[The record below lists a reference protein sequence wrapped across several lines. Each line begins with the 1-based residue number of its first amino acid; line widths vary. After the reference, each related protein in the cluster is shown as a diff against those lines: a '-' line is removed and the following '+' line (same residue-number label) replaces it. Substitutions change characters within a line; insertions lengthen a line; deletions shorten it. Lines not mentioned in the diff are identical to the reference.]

1 MNRLLEVK
9 DLHVNFNSKNQHIQ
23 AVRGISFH
31 VNKGEVL
38 AIVGESGCGKSVTAK
53 SIMKL
58 LPEKSC
64 TIPKGSILFNGEEIT
79 TMKKKQLSKI
89 RGAKIGMVFQDPMT
103 SLNPTMKVGDQIA
116 EGLIIHKGYNKKLA
130 REKTIDIIK
139 QVGIPNPV
147 HCCTKY
153 PHQLSG
159 GMRQRIVI
167 AMALICEPDLLIADE
182 PTTAL
187 DVTIQ
192 SQILDL
198 LKELQQKM
206 GMAIILITHDLG
218 VVARFSDRVNIMY
231 AGKIVESGT
240 KSEIFYN
247 PKHPYTLGLL
257 ESIPKLDHSRD
268 QKLTAIDGTPPDL
281 AEPPKGCAFTPRC
294 PFAMDVCDEYIPEKT
309 VLSRTHHLNCWLM
322 DPRAPKVATNKTVSQ
337 AANE

>member
-1 MNRLLEVK
+1 LSRLLEVK
-9 DLHVNFNSKNQHIQ
+9 NLHVHFKSKNQIVQ
-23 AVRGISFH
+23 AVRGVSFH

-38 AIVGESGCGKSVTAK
+38 AIVGESGSGKSVTAK

-64 TIPKGSILFNGEEIT
+64 LIPTGSILFHGEDIIK
-79 TMKKKQLSKI
+79 MQKKQLAEI
-89 RGAKIGMVFQDPMT
+89 RGCKIGMVFQDPMT

-116 EGLIIHKGYNKKLA
+116 EGLIIHKGLSKKIA
-130 REKTIDIIK
+130 KERTIELIRL
-139 QVGIPNPV
+139 VGIPAPDQ
-147 HCCTKY
+147 CYSKY

-167 AMALICEPDLLIADE
+167 SMALICEPDLLIADE

-198 LKELQQKM
+198 LKELQRKM

-240 KSEIFYN
+240 KSEIFYS
-247 PKHPYTLGLL
+247 PKHPYTIGLL
-257 ESIPKLDHSRD
+257 KSVPKLDYELNK
-268 QKLTAIDGTPPDL
+268 KLTVIEGTPPDL
-281 AEPPKGCAFTPRC
+281 GNPPKGCAFSPRC
-294 PFAMDVCDEYIPEKT
+294 PYAMDVCDEYAPEKT
-309 VLSRTHHLNCWLM
+309 VLLQGHQVNCWLL
-322 DPRAPKVATNKTVSQ
+322 DQRAPIIESGYVISKAV
-337 AANE
+337 NE

>member
-1 MNRLLEVK
+1 MGRLLDVQNLQVHFK
-9 DLHVNFNSKNQHIQ
+9 AKNQIIQ
-23 AVRGISFH
+23 AVRGVSFH

-38 AIVGESGCGKSVTAK
+38 ALVGESGSGKSVTAK

-58 LPEKSC
+58 LPDKTCS
-64 TIPKGSILFNGEEIT
+64 TPTGSILFHGEDILK
-79 TMKKKQLSKI
+79 MNKKQLAEI
-89 RGAKIGMVFQDPMT
+89 RGCKIGMVFQDPMT

-116 EGLIIHKGYNKKLA
+116 EGLIIHKRYSKKIA
-130 REKTIDIIK
+130 REETIKLIK
-139 QVGIPNPV
+139 LVGIPSPEQ
-147 HCCTKY
+147 CYSKY

-198 LKELQQKM
+198 LKDLQMKM

-231 AGKIVESGT
+231 AGKIVESGS
-240 KSEIFYN
+240 KSEIFYS
-247 PKHPYTLGLL
+247 PQHPYTMGLL
-257 ESIPKLDHSRD
+257 KSVPKLG
-268 QKLTAIDGTPPDL
+268 QALNKKLTVIEGTPPDL
-281 AEPPKGCAFTPRC
+281 GNPPKGCAFSPRC
-294 PFAMDVCDEYIPEKT
+294 PYAMDVCDKYTPDKT
-309 VLSRTHHLNCWLM
+309 ILSKSHQINCWLL
-322 DPRAPKVATNKTVSQ
+322 DPRAPIFESGEVFSTAV
-337 AANE
+337 NE